1 MAQTMATAAGTK
13 NFGFSQRTHDSA
25 GNILLGDGSVQQ
37 VTSARF
43 REAIRDAAAT
53 TASPLQWSLPN

>member
-1 MAQTMATAAGTK
+1 MTTAPTAAATR
-13 NFGFSQRTHDSA
+13 NFGFTGRTHDSA

-43 REAIRDAAAT
+43 REAIRDEAASTGNAI
-53 TASPLQWSLPN
+53 SWSLPN

>member
-1 MAQTMATAAGTK
+1 M
-13 NFGFSQRTHDSA
+13 RTHDAA

-43 REAIRDAAAT
+43 REAIRDSAAS
-53 TASPLQWSLPN
+53 TAAPLSWSLPN